1 MSSEPTFL
9 WLDSTAW
16 AAVTAIATTAL
27 VIVGGLTIISAAID
41 SRAKSRPN
49 VVAELRAGK
58 YGDRIDL
65 VIMNYGP
72 SAARNVEIC
81 LPPVFNSIEDDKDYA
96 GNTAWFMQGIKKK
109 YASRLAVLG
118 PGQSESNTWITKR
131 DLIDLR
137 DNPNG
142 DTIAPAPEE
151 HLTISYDKIG
161 WLAQLFKLRYSDTF
175 QLDYAQRALD
185 TNARSSHDLDRQMS
199 SIIRELDGIKT
210 AVSRIK

>member
-1 MSSEPTFL
+1 MNSEPTFL

-16 AAVTAIATTAL
+16 AAITAIATSAL

-81 LPPVFNSIEDDKDYA
+81 LPQIFESIEDDRDYS

-109 YASRLAVLG
+109 YASRLAVIG

-131 DLIDLR
+131 DLVDLR
-137 DNPNG
+137 EDPDG
-142 DTIAPAPEE
+142 GTIAPAPEE
-151 HLTISYDKIG
+151 HLTVSYDKIG
-161 WLAQLFKLRYSDTF
+161 WLAQLLKLRYSDTF

-185 TNARSSHDLDRQMS
+185 TNPRSSNDIDRQMNS
-199 SIIRELDGIKT
+199 VIRALEGIKN
-210 AVSRIK
+210 AVSRIQ